1 MVKEN
6 NVLVN
11 VNPQIVF
18 ACSLGREGVLETA
31 HEPFGEDEIL
41 WFFGLVSDT
50 LPHVGCSVHCLE
62 KWVATLRC
70 F

>member
-1 MVKEN
+1 MQTHTLFLHVVWE
-6 NVLVN
+6 
-11 VNPQIVF
+11 
-18 ACSLGREGVLETA
+18 GRECWRLLMNPLGKM
-31 HEPFGEDEIL
+31 
-41 WFFGLVSDT
+41 WFFGLVLDI